1 MDVEIIKGST
11 DYNNCKIGIVVAS
24 WNSFI
29 TDKLLEGA
37 LDVLKS
43 KGFDASQLVVA
54 RCPGAY
60 EIPFTSRMLLP
71 KVDGVITLGAVIRG
85 ETPHFDYVCE
95 TANNGVLQ
103 LNMEHEKP
111 VVFGVLTTDTV
122 QQAQERSD
130 KNSDYGNKGAEAALA
145 LIEMISMREKLGKL
159 EPRQA

>member
-1 MDVEIIKGST
+1 MDVEVIKGDK
-11 DYNNCKIGIVVAS
+11 DYNNFKIGIVVAK

-43 KGFDASQLVVA
+43 KGFDAAQVVVA

-95 TANNGVLQ
+95 TVNNGVLQ
-103 LNMEHEKP
+103 LNMEHNKP
-111 VVFGVLTTDTV
+111 VIFGVLTTDTV
-122 QQAQERSD
+122 QQAQARSD

-145 LIEMISMREKLGKL
+145 LIEMISMKQKLGKL
-159 EPRQA
+159 E